1 MPGYVYKGT
10 VFDAAPPPP
19 KPPKPKAKRGRR
31 PRNPPSPCGTPSA
44 YTRHRLKDEPMDA
57 ACEQANA
64 AACKA
69 RREKNKTP

>member
-1 MPGYVYKGT
+1 MPGYQYRGT

-31 PRNPPSPCGTPSA
+31 PRNLPSPCGTPSA
-44 YTRHRLKDEPMDA
+44 YTRHRMKGEPMDE
-57 ACEQANA
+57 ACRLANA